1 MLIDDKSFFHIP
13 VEETYK
19 KIMKMK
25 RNNDY
30 TTGNLMDYEYF
41 SKHYELIA
49 IDLSMQIQLENTG
62 TMQQTNFND
71 KLDRDDGTT
80 MFFIMKKS
88 KETTFNFSAT
98 PVDIVLNG
106 NSKKS

>member
-30 TTGNLMDYEYF
+30 KIGNLMDYEYF

-49 IDLSMQIQLENTG
+49 IDLSMQI
-62 TMQQTNFND
+62 
-71 KLDRDDGTT
+71 
-80 MFFIMKKS
+80 
-88 KETTFNFSAT
+88 
-98 PVDIVLNG
+98 
-106 NSKKS
+106 

>member
-1 MLIDDKSFFHIP
+1 
-13 VEETYK
+13 
-19 KIMKMK
+19 
-25 RNNDY
+25 
-30 TTGNLMDYEYF
+30 
-41 SKHYELIA
+41 
-49 IDLSMQIQLENTG
+49 
-62 TMQQTNFND
+62 MQQTNFND